1 MHLLRGAL
9 ALLCISAAW
18 AGPRELGLQTYDAAV
33 RARGL
38 KPERLRVRAVLDAG
52 APESFRILG
61 QTVFG
66 GDLRGLMYGLHEAA
80 RQIRE
85 EGRLKEGKH
94 SPAHA
99 IRGVRL
105 RREDLP
111 QDGALRAFFALLAE
125 MRFNT
130 VFITPEPPVELRP
143 AAAQFGLKLA
153 AAPALAQV
161 LDIKLP
167 VEGTAILWADP
178 VSVARILSEVDL
190 LCLNGF
196 AVPARLPIEG
206 HELYY
211 AAWGLTGYDPET
223 PAQRFAA
230 LLRPRFGKAADG
242 AWKAITLASR
252 ALTFIPE
259 QRFLASPEEATHM
272 PVTARLTP
280 LQLATAYHQLARDAE
295 DALLPFKAELGTL
308 RPMVDYGRM
317 KARQLLAEESAAWYH
332 ATGHDSAYYL
342 ARREYKGAAARI
354 EAVRAAGLPVPTFP
368 EVQEMEAGG
377 AGEPAWRAIPEPLK
391 LTHVTPKGAVAGKPV
406 VLSLAIATPKR
417 AERVRL
423 HWHDG
428 ESFHVEEAPASRAN
442 FTLTPAANL
451 RYYFEIVADSGSG
464 WFYPD
469 PLAGAA
475 YLRLN
480 VRPAPHP

>member
-1 MHLLRGAL
+1 M
-9 ALLCISAAW
+9 LLCISAAW
-18 AGPRELGLQTYDAAV
+18 GGPRELGLQTYDAAV

-38 KPERLRVRAVLDAG
+38 KPERHRVRAVLDAG

-66 GDLRGLMYGLHEAA
+66 GDLRGLMYGLYEAA
-80 RQIRE
+80 RQIRDD
-85 EGRLKEGKH
+85 GRLKEGKH
-94 SPAHA
+94 APAHA
-99 IRGVRL
+99 IRGVRI

-111 QDGALRAFFALLAE
+111 AGDALHAFFALLAE

-130 VFITPEPPVELRP
+130 VFVTPEPPVELRP

-153 AAPALAQV
+153 AATALAHV

-167 VEGTAILWADP
+167 VEGTAIPWADP

-190 LCLNGF
+190 LCLKGF
-196 AVPARLPIEG
+196 AVPARLPIES

-211 AAWGLTGYDPET
+211 AAWGLTGYDPES
-223 PAQRFAA
+223 PEKRFAA
-230 LLRPRFGKAADG
+230 LLRPRFGKSAEG

-252 ALTFIPE
+252 ALTFIPAR
-259 QRFLASPEEATHM
+259 RFLATPDEATHM
-272 PVTARLTP
+272 PAAARYTP

-295 DALLPFKAELGTL
+295 DALLPFKSELGAL
-308 RPMVDYGRM
+308 QPMIDYGRM
-317 KARQLLAEESAAWYH
+317 KARELLAEESAAWYRS
-332 ATGHDSAYYL
+332 TGHDSAYYL
-342 ARREYKGAAARI
+342 ARREYKGAAARV
-354 EAVRAAGLPVPTFP
+354 EAVRAAGLPAPTFP
-368 EVQEMEAGG
+368 GLQEMEASVT
-377 AGEPAWRAIPEPLK
+377 GEPAWRALPEPPK
-391 LTHVTPKGAVAGKPV
+391 LTHIPPKGAVAGKPV

-428 ESFHVEEAPASRAN
+428 ESFRVGEAPASRPH
-442 FTLTPAANL
+442 FTVTPAANL
-451 RYYFEIVADSGSG
+451 RYYFEIVAESGSG

-480 VRPAPHP
+480 VRPAPNH